1 MHKIWPILCLSFT
14 VAILTISA
22 SPAMAVE
29 EPAFK
34 SITRDGDIEIRD
46 YPALLAAEAQV
57 EGKRETAINE
67 GFRLIADY
75 IFGNNRQKAKVAMT
89 APVTQSAS
97 GGQKIAMT
105 APVTQSGNGETWT
118 VRFIMPSRY
127 TMATLPEPNNPK
139 VKLVAIAPQRF
150 AVIRF
155 SGLAGE
161 TDIAT
166 KTQALTAWIKAK
178 QLTVQGEATLARYDP
193 PWTLWFLRRN
203 ELMIPIAAQ

>member
-1 MHKIWPILCLSFT
+1 
-14 VAILTISA
+14 
-22 SPAMAVE
+22 MAVE

-34 SITRDGDIEIRD
+34 LVTKDSDIEIRD
-46 YPALLAAEAQV
+46 YPALIAAEAHVSGDRQP
-57 EGKRETAINE
+57 AINE

-75 IFGNNRQKAKVAMT
+75 IFGNNRQKSKVAMT

-97 GGQKIAMT
+97 GGEKIAMT
-105 APVTQSGNGETWT
+105 APVTQAGDGKTWV

-127 TMATLPEPNNPK
+127 TMATLPQPNNAR
-139 VKLVAIAPQRF
+139 VSLVTIAPQRV

-161 TDIAT
+161 TDIT
-166 KTQALTAWIKAK
+166 TRTQQLKAWLNARHLT
-178 QLTVQGEATLARYDP
+178 TEGDVTLARYDP

-203 ELMIPIAAQ
+203 ELLIPIAAK